1 MDKKK
6 TSYYYNKN
14 TEDLIKKGMSNYKRK
29 NYGSEI
35 KLSTFIDMC
44 IKDAVETLPTEIQKL
59 NDEKLE
65 LMRKNLKH
73 EKQIKRLEH
82 LISRINRNQN
92 ERTVLNE
99 AIQEVL
105 NSK

>member
-29 NYGSEI
+29 NYGTEL
-35 KLSTFIDMC
+35 KLSSFIDMC
-44 IKDAVETLPTEIQKL
+44 IEEAVEKLPSEIQKL
-59 NDEKLE
+59 NDEKLD
-65 LMRKNLKH
+65 LMRKNIQY
-73 EKQIKRLEH
+73 EKQINRLEH
-82 LISRINRNQN
+82 LISRINRNMN

-99 AIQEVL
+99 AIQEVI